1 MLPATKSHR
10 FSLADVVPSSFLAIS
25 HEANPLSLP
34 PVEKAIVLLVDGL
47 GASALTARAGHART
61 LAPMLTAASTIGA
74 RFPSTTASA
83 LASLTTGETPGIHG
97 LVGYRVLDAAN
108 DRIVNQ
114 LSGWDDRL
122 DPATW
127 QRVPTL
133 FEKAR
138 DAGIPSFA
146 IGTERYRSSG
156 FTRAVLRG
164 AEYRSGG
171 TMSER
176 FDEARRVLDEIDRG
190 LIYLYMP
197 ELDQAGHSA
206 GWQSSLWTTALEELD
221 RSVRSFV
228 PTLGRGEGML
238 LTADHGVL
246 DVSKHSQVLFD
257 SEPRLIDG
265 IRFIGGEPRA
275 LQLYFEPDATSD
287 HRATVLASWREIE
300 GSRSWIVSRAEAIE
314 SGWFGPTVDF
324 DVIPRIGDII
334 VAARKSI
341 AYYDSRVATNTGR
354 SMVGQHG
361 SWSSEELA
369 IPLLRFGA
377 FASAQRMRA

>member
-1 MLPATKSHR
+1 MLPATKTHR
-10 FSLADVVPSSFLAIS
+10 FSLADVVPSSFQAIAHQPNRLA
-25 HEANPLSLP
+25 LP

-47 GASALTARAGHART
+47 GARALAARAGHART
-61 LAPMLTAASTIGA
+61 IAPMLSAASTIGA

-83 LASLTTGETPGIHG
+83 LATLTTGESPGIHG
-97 LVGYRVLDAAN
+97 LVGYRVLDPAN

-114 LSGWDDRL
+114 LSGWDARL

-164 AEYRSGG
+164 ADYRSGA
-171 TMSER
+171 TITDR
-176 FDEARRVLDEIDRG
+176 FDEARRVLDESERG
-190 LIYLYMP
+190 LIYLYVP

-206 GWQSSLWTTALEELD
+206 GWESELWTSALEELD
-221 RSVRSFV
+221 RSVRAFL
-228 PTLGRGEGML
+228 PTLRRGEGML

-246 DVSKHSQVLFD
+246 DVPQSAQVLFD

-265 IRFIGGEPRA
+265 IRFVAGEPRA
-275 LQLYFEPDATSD
+275 LQLHFEREASER
-287 HRATVLASWREIE
+287 HRAAVLESWREIE
-300 GSRSWIVSRAEAIE
+300 GSRSWVVSRAEAIE
-314 SGWFGPTVDF
+314 SGWFGPVVNA
-324 DVIPRIGDII
+324 DVVPRIGDII
-334 VAARKSI
+334 VAARKGI
-341 AYYDSRVATNTGR
+341 AYYDSRVATHTGR
-354 SMVGQHG
+354 NMVGQHG
-361 SWSSEELA
+361 SWSSDELA

-377 FASAQRMRA
+377 FAL